1 VDASGRIVLAG
12 TAGIGGMYG
21 VALVRVLPDGRL
33 DPTFGEQ
40 GLALA
45 NLSQYTIET
54 GLVLQPD
61 GKPVIA
67 ATLDRTTATASI
79 GLARFTSAGRLD
91 PTFGVGGKTVV
102 SGGYLHASGL
112 TATPGGDWI
121 VGGFSDTTSGPIALR
136 FLGPGSTAPSS
147 SEDTC
152 RKEASLQPEAAV
164 DFGSR
169 AVGTVSPPRS
179 FTFTS
184 TGSGPIRVEAVGLAN
199 NNAGQFR
206 VVSDECSG
214 RTVPAK
220 ASCTV
225 SVSLTPTRVD
235 GMGSRLIVW
244 HDGRAGSNGT
254 YLMGRGSSTVS
265 PPTTVP
271 PTTTTSAVPPPTART
286 AAGIDPITAATGVA
300 VDRNVVVTFSEAVE
314 RSSAQAAFSLR
325 RAGTT
330 VNLGGAFTWDAA
342 STVMTFNPFAN
353 LLATLPTP
361 WPSPRRP
368 GTPPAPRWPPPSNR
382 ASPATPR
389 HPP

>member
-1 VDASGRIVLAG
+1 
-12 TAGIGGMYG
+12 M
-21 VALVRVLPDGRL
+21 
-33 DPTFGEQ
+33 
-40 GLALA
+40 
-45 NLSQYTIET
+45 
-54 GLVLQPD
+54 
-61 GKPVIA
+61 
-67 ATLDRTTATASI
+67 
-79 GLARFTSAGRLD
+79 
-91 PTFGVGGKTVV
+91 V

-147 SEDTC
+147 SEVTC
-152 RKEASLQPEAAV
+152 RREASLQPAAAV
-164 DFGSR
+164 DFGSW

-184 TGSGPIRVEAVGLAN
+184 TGSGPVRVEAVGLAN

-244 HDGRAGSNGT
+244 HNGRAGSNGT

-271 PTTTTSAVPPPTART
+271 PTTTTSTVPPPTART

-300 VDRNVVVTFSEAVE
+300 VDRNIVVTFTEPVE

-353 LLATLPTP
+353 LLANTAYTVAVAAPARDTAGTPMAAAFESSFTSDAQAPTVTGTDP
-361 WPSPRRP
+361 PEGRTGVSVGGDLVVTFSEPVERNSAQTSFSLCRTGTTVNLGGAFTWNCRRP
-368 GTPPAPRWPPPSNR
+368 
-382 ASPATPR
+382 
-389 HPP
+389 